1 MQAPSARTTP
11 NLKRW
16 GGTLCLLTALFY
28 LPSVLGNSFV
38 SYDDYL
44 LITKNL
50 LVQELSWSTISG
62 AFSSFDPE
70 LYVPLTILSYQIE
83 HALFGFSPI
92 AFHAVNLLLHLAS
105 TGLVISI
112 LYRLSKRSFGD
123 ATAAWLALIGGVL
136 FALHPQHTEAVVSAS
151 ARKDILSSCLALLSI
166 WFYLKAGGRRN
177 SAAFRLS
184 IGAFLLAL
192 LAKVS
197 VIMLPLALVL
207 IDLYEQRTPLWKNQ
221 LREKVPYLVLSVL
234 FGIVAL
240 YGKRTE
246 ITMLTPGAHLL
257 LAVRGMAL
265 YIVHLLFPFGFSV
278 FYPAELSSSAWY
290 DLRFLLPIALLP
302 GVGILL
308 WLRRSARIARFGAG
322 FFLLMQLPSLAAFS
336 KNGFVYYA
344 SDRYAYLP
352 DVGLILLIAAGIT
365 LVGTHG
371 RAPVAP
377 PEIEEQAILPA
388 VVRQSRRRL
397 VTRPLRE
404 RSMQIIVP
412 GLMLLL
418 GILSWQQSRVW
429 KDSETLFRHILN
441 SHPTSVHALNNLGSS
456 LFEQERYD
464 EALEVYQRG
473 IAQGLYVPEL
483 YGNMGKLLHQM
494 GKDED
499 AIQWFT
505 EVTLKKPAYR
515 EYLEDDFTSYYFLA
529 QMYERRGQLDRA
541 FALFREAA
549 TLGDAFFTP
558 QYNLGIME
566 QKYGHSQEAFG
577 AFTKAVQRNPRD
589 PAARYRLAAVAAE
602 LGDLATAAEQLTYI
616 VKHDPDY
623 EEAAR
628 HLRNIQE
635 LGVRN

>member
-11 NLKRW
+11 NLKQW
-16 GGTLCLLTALFY
+16 GGALCLLTALFY

-70 LYVPLTILSYQIE
+70 LYVPLTILSYQME

-92 AFHAVNLLLHLAS
+92 AFHTTNLLLHLAS
-105 TGLVISI
+105 IGLVIGI
-112 LYRLSKRSFGD
+112 LHRLSKRSFED
-123 ATAAWLALIGGVL
+123 STAAWIALIGGVL

-151 ARKDILSSCLALLSI
+151 ARKDILSSCFALLSI
-166 WFYLKAGGRRN
+166 WLYLKAGGRKN

-184 IGAFLLAL
+184 IGVFLLAL

-221 LREKVPYLVLSVL
+221 LREKAPYLALSVL

-278 FYPAELSSSAWY
+278 FYPAELSLYAWY
-290 DLRFLLPIALLP
+290 DLRFLLPFALLLCM
-302 GVGILL
+302 GTLL
-308 WLRRSARIARFGAG
+308 WLRRSARIAWFGVG

-352 DVGLILLIAAGIT
+352 DIGLILLVATGIT
-365 LVGTHG
+365 LV
-371 RAPVAP
+371 A
-377 PEIEEQAILPA
+377 
-388 VVRQSRRRL
+388 
-397 VTRPLRE
+397 RPLRE

-412 GLMLLL
+412 GLILLL

-499 AIQWFT
+499 AMQWFT
-505 EVTLKKPAYR
+505 EATQKKPAYR
-515 EYLEDDFTSYYFLA
+515 EYLEDDFTSYYFLG

-541 FALFREAA
+541 FALFRETAA
-549 TLGDAFFTP
+549 LGDAFFTP

-566 QKYGHSQEAFG
+566 QKYGHSQEAYE

-589 PAARYRLAAVAAE
+589 LAARYRLAAVSAE

-616 VKHDPDY
+616 VKRDPDY

-628 HLRNIQE
+628 HLRNIQG
-635 LGVRN
+635 LGIRN